1 MRRRLEIHHAT
12 CSTIVWTSRMHRL
25 AVPPLIG
32 TAAENGGAMCSYV
45 YECMRAR
52 AHTRTLWYCSGL
64 AVCTCT
70 RVHMHTCARIRKRF
84 GNTAGVKLVTSLLAN
99 IALSIAHAHA
109 RARLRLRDTLN
120 KPWWGVKGGHRTKMI
135 NRYKNTD
142 IEEIALARASTRA
155 RARAPV
161 RSRVDWSSG
170 SLSVGVFIER
180 DSAKGANMSLHSL
193 RGKSVSPI

>member
-1 MRRRLEIHHAT
+1 MRRRLEIHHAACT
-12 CSTIVWTSRMHRL
+12 TGGPLGCTGLQFRHWLALRRRMAVLCARMCVWVRARGRILACSGGLRYAHARMH
-25 AVPPLIG
+25 
-32 TAAENGGAMCSYV
+32 
-45 YECMRAR
+45 
-52 AHTRTLWYCSGL
+52 
-64 AVCTCT
+64 
-70 RVHMHTCARIRKRF
+70 MHVRARIRKRF
-84 GNTAGVKLVTSLLAN
+84 GNTAGVKPVTSLLAN

-120 KPWWGVKGGHRTKMI
+120 KPWWGVKGGHQTKMI

-142 IEEIALARASTRA
+142 IEEIALARASEHA

-161 RSRVDWSSG
+161 SSRVDWSSD

-180 DSAKGANMSLHSL
+180 DGTKGANISLHSL

>member
-1 MRRRLEIHHAT
+1 MRRRLEIHHAA
-12 CSTIVWTSRMHRL
+12 CSTTVWTSRMHRL

-32 TAAENGGAMCSYV
+32 TAAENGDAMSPYV
-45 YECMRAR
+45 YECAR
-52 AHTRTLWYCSGL
+52 AHIRALWYCSGL

-70 RVHMHTCARIRKRF
+70 RVHMHPRAHIRKRF
-84 GNTAGVKLVTSLLAN
+84 GNTADVKPVTSLLAN
-99 IALSIAHAHA
+99 IALRIAHAHA

-142 IEEIALARASTRA
+142 IEEIALARASEHARPRA
-155 RARAPV
+155 RADV

-170 SLSVGVFIER
+170 SLSVDVFIER
-180 DSAKGANMSLHSL
+180 DSAKGANTSLHSL

>member
-1 MRRRLEIHHAT
+1 
-12 CSTIVWTSRMHRL
+12 MHIR
-25 AVPPLIG
+25 
-32 TAAENGGAMCSYV
+32 
-45 YECMRAR
+45 
-52 AHTRTLWYCSGL
+52 
-64 AVCTCT
+64 
-70 RVHMHTCARIRKRF
+70 ARIRKRF
-84 GNTAGVKLVTSLLAN
+84 GNTVGVKPVTSLLAN

-142 IEEIALARASTRA
+142 IEEITVARASERASTSA
-155 RARAPV
+155 RARANV

-170 SLSVGVFIER
+170 SLSVGVFIGR
-180 DSAKGANMSLHSL
+180 DSTKGANTSLHSL